1 MKLSEVKMKKIS
13 LATKIFLGFVLGI
26 IIGLIFKEQAS
37 VIKPIGDIFLR
48 IIKMIVVPLIFFSI
62 TLGVA
67 GMGDISKV
75 RRIGTKTLLYYIVTT
90 LIAASF
96 GLFIAHLIKPG
107 SGFNMDII
115 SSGDVAQSTAEMPTI
130 GETLVN
136 MFPDNPVQAMAE
148 TELLQII
155 VFSLFLGISIIMIGE
170 KGKPVLEFIE
180 ASSEIMQKMT
190 AIVMEFSPIGV
201 LALMADTIGK
211 YGLSIFGPFGKFI
224 LTDYLGL
231 IIMILI
237 MYNIMVKF
245 IAKIPLNVFYKH
257 IVKIWAVTLS
267 TASSSGS
274 LPVTLEKTTEDF
286 KVDNDL
292 ASFTLPLGATVNM
305 NGAGLYY
312 GALVVFVSQIYGID
326 LTIGQQITVILT
338 TTLLSV
344 GSAGIPGSGIVMS
357 IILLKTMGLPME
369 IMGIIAG
376 IYRIIDM
383 GHTTLNVTGDVVSTL
398 CIARSENMFIE
409 EPA

>member
-1 MKLSEVKMKKIS
+1 MKKIS
-13 LATKIFLGFVLGI
+13 LATKIFIGFVLGI

-37 VIKPIGDIFLR
+37 VLKPIGDIFLR
-48 IIKMIVVPLIFFSI
+48 VIKMIVVPLIFFSI

-96 GLFIAHLIKPG
+96 GLVIAHLIKPG
-107 SGFNMDII
+107 AGFNMDII
-115 SSGDVAQSTAEMPTI
+115 SSGEVAQSNAEMPTI

-170 KGKPVLEFIE
+170 KGKPVLKFIE
-180 ASSEIMQKMT
+180 SSSEIMQKMT

-201 LALMADTIGK
+201 FALMADTIGK

-231 IIMILI
+231 ITIILI
-237 MYNIMVKF
+237 LYNLMVKF

-274 LPVTLEKTTEDF
+274 LPITLEKTTEDF
-286 KVDNDL
+286 KVNNDL